1 MALVVKNSTANAGD
15 IRGADSMHGS
25 ERSPGGG
32 HANPLQY
39 SCLENLMAIVHG
51 VTKSQTLLRQL
62 STHARFFPILGSPP
76 LLQGWLY
83 PLCPPTP
90 ELCPPTTH
98 LGEGPLTHTHIHI
111 QIHTETHNG
120 FRISPQGILLVV
132 QWLRICLPMQETW
145 VQSLIRELRSH
156 VPWSN

>member
-15 IRGADSMHGS
+15 IRGAGSMHGS

-32 HANPLQY
+32 HGNPLQY
-39 SCLENLMAIVHG
+39 SRLENLMAIVQG
-51 VTKSQTLLRQL
+51 VTKNQTLVRQL
-62 STHARFFPILGSPP
+62 NIHARFFPILGSPP

-98 LGEGPLTHTHIHI
+98 LGEGPLTHTHTHV
-111 QIHTETHNG
+111 QIHTQRHTLALEFPHNG
-120 FRISPQGILLVV
+120 FC
-132 QWLRICLPMQETW
+132 W
-145 VQSLIRELRSH
+145 
-156 VPWSN
+156 WSNG